1 MITTININDI
11 PQFDRGHDNRNKKDI
26 LAFLES
32 GALAAEIS
40 IPAESTAGKVAASYA
55 VTAKRIRGA
64 RVIRRGSR
72 VFLIKEATDGLDT
85 P

>member
-1 MITTININDI
+1 MITIIDINEI
-11 PQFDRGHDNRNKKDI
+11 PRGNARYKHNTKDI

-40 IPAESTAGKVAASYA
+40 IPAESTAEKVAASYA
-55 VTAKRIRGA
+55 VAAKRIGGA
-64 RVIRRGSR
+64 RVTRRRSR
-72 VFLIKEATDGLDT
+72 VFLIKEAAHGLDT